1 MMRASAKAGLA
12 AGVLVAALAGCWSGP
27 GNTGWRCES
36 SKDCNEPLTCRSYSP
51 PKGSELVHLCARP
64 GDRMTTQTPYNWAVV
79 GLFYLVVLGLPGF
92 LAFSI
97 LRDRRRLRR
106 APPPDV

>member
-1 MMRASAKAGLA
+1 
-12 AGVLVAALAGCWSGP
+12 
-27 GNTGWRCES
+27 
-36 SKDCNEPLTCRSYSP
+36 
-51 PKGSELVHLCARP
+51 
-64 GDRMTTQTPYNWAVV
+64 MTTQTPYNWAVV

-106 APPPDV
+106 GSPPDV